1 MGFSSVKYCNDS
13 FFVGILMS
21 KNLFSFYILFQ
32 LSQLLCLSGNIPYK
46 SDDAGD
52 SISEVEICYLF
63 LILGPY

>member
-1 MGFSSVKYCNDS
+1 
-13 FFVGILMS
+13 MS